1 MLSRIVASVGG
12 IALVFRIILYYYI
25 NFVDKTYATSS
36 SGLPLIGAG
45 AAFGIVAF
53 VLFTYQSPKLRK
65 ACREKIMLASS
76 APQGST
82 TVPVSKTDL
91 PSRTLLIV
99 TPIILI
105 GALVLMVVGSSI

>member
-12 IALVFRIILYYYI
+12 IVLVFRIILYYYI

-36 SGLPLIGAG
+36 SGLPSG

-65 ACREKIMLASS
+65 AYKEKIMLASS

-82 TVPVSKTDL
+82 TAPVSKTDL